1 MERGRLVFLGIDL
14 TTSEARA
21 SGCALLD
28 ENVSLIH
35 LAAHKTDA
43 DILALAKKWRPSLVA
58 IDSPLGLPTGMCC
71 LEESCSCQSVYE
83 FKGRVC
89 ERELLSRGIS
99 LYITTK
105 KSFIKPMIYR
115 AIKLADALKQ
125 QGYTVL
131 EVYPYAS
138 KVCLFGKPIPAK
150 NKREGMEF
158 LSKHVGRLVPDLAS
172 YQGRLS
178 HDLYDALMAAY
189 TACLHSIGET
199 ESVGLEE
206 EICIIVPARLDIP

>member
-1 MERGRLVFLGIDL
+1 MFLGIDL

-28 ENVSLIH
+28 ENASLIH

-43 DILALAKKWRPSLVA
+43 DILALAKKWRPSIVA
-58 IDSPLGLPTGMCC
+58 IDSPLGFPTGMCC

-89 ERELLSRGIS
+89 ERELLGRGIS

-125 QGYTVL
+125 QGHTVL

-150 NKREGMEF
+150 NKKEGMEF
-158 LSKHVGRLVPDLAS
+158 LSKHLGRLVPDLAS

-189 TACLHSIGET
+189 TAYLHSIGET

-206 EICIIVPARLDIP
+206 EVCIIVPARLDIP